1 MNTPAVVQAKVPG
14 AMLALFAFMLT
25 VLLGIGGT
33 SAVALWQQSASAT
46 MSVSAAASWPGS
58 GMGLQCASGPGDSVT
73 LTITNAPSPTS
84 VSVAS
89 RTAGGTYGSEYT
101 VTPTS
106 ATIVV
111 AATSFGIPA
120 SVGSTKNGKID
131 LRVSAWFD
139 GGSGMAE
146 ISGLQLTGNNS
157 KLACQ

>member
-1 MNTPAVVQAKVPG
+1 MNIPNVGQAKMPG
-14 AMLALFAFMLT
+14 GMLALFAFMLT

-46 MSVSAAASWPGS
+46 MAVSAAASWPGS
-58 GMGLQCASGPGDSVT
+58 DMALQCAAGPGDSVT
-73 LTITNAPSPTS
+73 LTIANAPSLTS

-89 RTAGGTYGSEYT
+89 RTAGGTYSADYP
-101 VTPTS
+101 VTPAA

-111 AATSFGIPA
+111 AATSFGIPT

-131 LRVSAWFD
+131 LRVNASFD
-139 GGSGMAE
+139 GGSWAAE